1 MNDGAFEWDDEKAT
15 ANSAKHGV
23 SFEVARGVFRDPF
36 AIEQLDER
44 EDYVEERFT
53 LIGMA
58 SGRLL
63 FVAYT
68 MRGDTVRIISARGA
82 EPYEQRQYYDEN
94 A

>member
-1 MNDGAFEWDDEKAT
+1 MNDGAFEWDNDKAT
-15 ANSAKHGV
+15 TNYAKHGV

-44 EDYVEERFT
+44 EDYGEARFT

-58 SGRLL
+58 GGRLL

-68 MRGDTVRIISARGA
+68 MRGDTIRIISARGA